1 MSNPAKNQVDL
12 VEANKGDSAMSDYDR
27 ELQQALQNYVPGTE
41 EEKKLLRKI
50 DLSLMPCLW
59 IMLV

>member
-1 MSNPAKNQVDL
+1 MTNTAKNQVEL
-12 VEANKGDSAMSDYDR
+12 VEASKGDPAAADHDR
-27 ELQQALQNYVPGTE
+27 ELQQALKDYVPGTE

-59 IMLV
+59 IM